1 MAPCE
6 HSRFFHVW
14 VLIIGLLAD
23 TRLIPLHSSTSSPLF
38 PLWLLLNRP
47 PLWDPTLRVS
57 SSFLPPHDSSLL
69 RRNLMKGSLPPF
81 SEHTFSPFKSWFFF
95 SLSGIPPLRS
105 RSLWE
110 EGSWIPGSRKGLRT
124 CVLRRRPTLDL
135 VQTLI
140 TSKFSPPSALFS
152 GASTYSLAT
161 PFPGTFYVLG
171 SFAGSPAVS
180 ARCSFVGSIPNRS
193 EMKEVVLRHPA
204 RIFFFFTF

>member
-81 SEHTFSPFKSWFFF
+81 SEHTFSPFKSCFFF

-140 TSKFSPPSALFS
+140 TSKFSPPSALFC
-152 GASTYSLAT
+152 GASIYSLAT
-161 PFPGTFYVLG
+161 PFPVPSMFW
-171 SFAGSPAVS
+171 
-180 ARCSFVGSIPNRS
+180 ARLRAPPLWVHV
-193 EMKEVVLRHPA
+193 VVLLVPS
-204 RIFFFFTF
+204 RIEAKWKKSFCVIPPTFFFFTF